1 MMPSLKYY
9 KGTGAHESLHG
20 QLYNTTGP
28 NPLSKY
34 DVEAKYFR
42 GNPDTGIDFSSW
54 ENEASTNWS
63 KSIEELEAEF
73 FNYKAK
79 NNLEGK
85 FKDLTKAQQ
94 QEFIDLA
101 SKRFKVSKNGIRNG
115 MSTLNKYF
123 DTVMP
128 KVK

>member
-1 MMPSLKYY
+1 M
-9 KGTGAHESLHG
+9 
-20 QLYNTTGP
+20 
-28 NPLSKY
+28 
-34 DVEAKYFR
+34 
-42 GNPDTGIDFSSW
+42 
-54 ENEASTNWS
+54 
-63 KSIEELEAEF
+63 
-73 FNYKAK
+73 
-79 NNLEGK
+79 
-85 FKDLTKAQQ
+85 

>member
-1 MMPSLKYY
+1 MSLPLITIIS
-9 KGTGAHESLHG
+9 GTAPNLIGRILVPKPFVTSILLCVSSIKPRTSLFP
-20 QLYNTTGP
+20 Y
-28 NPLSKY
+28 
-34 DVEAKYFR
+34 
-42 GNPDTGIDFSSW
+42 
-54 ENEASTNWS
+54 
-63 KSIEELEAEF
+63 
-73 FNYKAK
+73 
-79 NNLEGK
+79 LEGK

-115 MSTLNKYF
+115 MSILNKYF